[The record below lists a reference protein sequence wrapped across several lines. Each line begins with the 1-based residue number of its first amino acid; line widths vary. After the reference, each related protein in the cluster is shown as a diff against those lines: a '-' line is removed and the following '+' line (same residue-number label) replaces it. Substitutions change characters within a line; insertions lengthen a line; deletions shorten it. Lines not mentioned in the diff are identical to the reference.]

1 MKAPRIRTWS
11 GLALFATAGLV
22 LISATGCQ
30 TTIGGQTLPSA
41 YYLTDDV
48 QYFPAGPPDKLYQER
63 RALEQYKAEQ
73 ELGPAGA
80 APAPAAAPPAA
91 APGP

>member
-1 MKAPRIRTWS
+1 MKAPRITKWS

-41 YYLTDDV
+41 YYLSDDV
-48 QYFPAGPPDKLYQER
+48 QYFPAGPQDKLFKER
-63 RALEQYKAEQ
+63 RALEEYKAGQEQ
-73 ELGPAGA
+73 QLPGVEAPTAGG
-80 APAPAAAPPAA
+80 PPAA
-91 APGP
+91 NP